1 MCMKYQ
7 ELWGPTGKRLYRLG
21 EDGKEYLYFKS
32 KKQKII
38 IRDFDVNDAT
48 AYYNA
53 MVLPIHPLQ
62 AVQKR
67 QFLDSLVK
75 TIEARDSYEDSI
87 FSLIVTDLIS
97 NVLGTIDVEP
107 KGGDSY
113 ITINLRS
120 KLKFDSAEERIINAL
135 KELQQEHYWC
145 DNLYLCKDKEIEL
158 IGELF

>member
-21 EDGKEYLYFKS
+21 EDQKEYLYFKS

-53 MVLPIHPLQ
+53 MILPVRPLP

-67 QFLDSLVK
+67 LFLDSLTK
-75 TIEARDSYEDSI
+75 TIETRDSYDDTV
-87 FSLIVTDLIS
+87 FTLIITDLIS
-97 NVLGTIDVEP
+97 NVIGTIDVEA
-107 KGGDSY
+107 KVGDSY
-113 ITINLRS
+113 VTINLRS
-120 KLKFDSAEERIINAL
+120 NLKDETVGERIINAL
-135 KELQQEHYWC
+135 VELQKEYYWC
-145 DNLYLCKDKEIEL
+145 DNLYLCVDKEKEL
-158 IGELF
+158 ISSLF